1 MADTIAAR
9 APSFAQRRDTER
21 RLSVFLPLIVGA
33 VFLGGWQVLVTALQ
47 ISPVIL
53 PAPTQ
58 IGAAFIAHAGE
69 LGYEMLFTGGEAILA
84 CAIAALFGVGVA
96 LLLASS
102 RVAREMTFPYI
113 VAAQFIPKVALAPL
127 FIIWLGIGSP
137 ARLVFAVFMSFFPI
151 AIATLSGLMRTSP
164 TALMLCRSLTARS
177 WQTLLF
183 VRLPYALPLFFSG
196 MRIAATISVLGVL
209 VGEFISAQ
217 HGLGSVLLIAASHAD
232 TALVFATILVLC
244 AMGLALFGAV
254 LLAERRF
261 SPKSRA

>member
-1 MADTIAAR
+1 MADAIAVN
-9 APSFAQRRDTER
+9 APSFAARRVTER

-33 VFLGGWQVLVTALQ
+33 VILVAWQILVTALQ

-53 PAPTQ
+53 PGPVQ
-58 IGAAFIAHAGE
+58 IAAALVANAGE
-69 LGYEMLFTGGEAILA
+69 LGYEMLFTGGEAFLA
-84 CAIAALFGVGVA
+84 CAIAALFGVAVA
-96 LLLASS
+96 LLLALS
-102 RVAREMTFPYI
+102 RTVREMIFPYI

-151 AIATLSGLMRTSP
+151 AIATLTGLTRTSP
-164 TALMLCRSLTARS
+164 TALMLCRSLTANR

-183 VRLPYALPLFFSG
+183 VRLPYAMPLFFSG
-196 MRIAATISVLGVL
+196 MRVAATISVLGIL

-254 LLAERRF
+254 VLAERRF
-261 SPKSRA
+261 SHQSKA